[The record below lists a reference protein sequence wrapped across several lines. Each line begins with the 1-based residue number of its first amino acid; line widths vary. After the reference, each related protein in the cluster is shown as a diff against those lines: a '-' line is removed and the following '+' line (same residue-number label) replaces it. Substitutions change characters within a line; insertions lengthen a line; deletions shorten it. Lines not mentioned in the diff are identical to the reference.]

1 MRVDIA
7 NTGAAQVS
15 VLYQREHLHRTRNHG
30 LREAV
35 ETREKKFEI
44 LHLAQRNFADHKR
57 MDQHHLAFEMP
68 HEVVI
73 GAPDMIDP
81 NGAID
86 QQHQSFVAP
95 ARRALDEALLDQI
108 GLDDLLDRVARL
120 GQRGRD
126 RLDADRAAAVILGDA
141 S

>member
-86 QQHQSFVAP
+86 QQHQSFVNLGGRRRGGAF
-95 ARRALDEALLDQI
+95 ARGSLPPRPRTKA
-108 GLDDLLDRVARL
+108 
-120 GQRGRD
+120 
-126 RLDADRAAAVILGDA
+126 
-141 S
+141 